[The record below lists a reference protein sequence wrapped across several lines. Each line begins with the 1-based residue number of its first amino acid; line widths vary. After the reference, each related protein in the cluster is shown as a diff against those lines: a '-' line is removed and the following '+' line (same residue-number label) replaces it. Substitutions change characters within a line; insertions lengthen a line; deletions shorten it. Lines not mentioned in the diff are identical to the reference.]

1 MAILKIYK
9 YGEDILRKVPQRVNF
24 NLMEKKLPKIIND
37 MTHTCLAM
45 RGVGL
50 AAPQVGLDLSLAV
63 IMFPVNEEEGK
74 EQFKRYVLIN
84 PEISLYKG
92 TTVSTEGC
100 LSFPGLEI
108 QVERAEQIKVKYLN
122 ENGLPVVMT
131 AKGYL
136 AIILQH
142 EIDHLYGKLFIDRLK
157 GQKLAEAK
165 KKLKELSAD
174 WN

>member
-9 YGEDILRKVPQRVNF
+9 YGEDILVKKAQRVNF

-50 AAPQVGLDLSLAV
+50 AAPQVGLDLSLSV
-63 IMFPVNEEEGK
+63 IMLPVGTEEK
-74 EQFKRYVLIN
+74 EEYKRYVLIN
-84 PEISLYKG
+84 PEISSCKG
-92 TTVSTEGC
+92 SVMSPEGC
-100 LSFPGLEI
+100 LSFPGLDIEI
-108 QVERAEQIKVKYLN
+108 ERAEQVKVKYLN
-122 ENGLPVVMT
+122 EKGLPVELN
-131 AKGYL
+131 AKGYF

-142 EIDHLYGKLFIDRLK
+142 EIDHLNGKLFIDHLK
-157 GQKLAEAK
+157 GEKRREAK
-165 KKLKELSAD
+165 KKIEELSAN